1 LERLEASIPAFVQLL
16 LTHRSPAL
24 HGQRLGDIWPDQERR
39 PARLLRLYQDWR
51 GDLAVM
57 ARQPPTLVFAVVGQ
71 AKIAGL
77 ISPEAES
84 RLLSTLLKAW
94 AVRSSL
100 DVVQR
105 SHSNHAPS
113 VRRAS

>member
-1 LERLEASIPAFVQLL
+1 
-16 LTHRSPAL
+16 
-24 HGQRLGDIWPDQERR
+24 
-39 PARLLRLYQDWR
+39 
-51 GDLAVM
+51 M
-57 ARQPPTLVFAVVGQ
+57 ARQPPSLVFAVVGQ
-71 AKIAGL
+71 AKTAGL

-84 RLLSTLLKAW
+84 RLLSALLQAW

-105 SHSNHAPS
+105 PHSNHAPP